1 MTNHQVV
8 AHAVARVDDVQAKEL
23 TSRDRVAAGGARL
36 VKLREQPYSTAASR
50 EIDNTPVVFH
60 DGVLVETVTPL
71 RGGKPNG
78 GGDLF
83 RVDYFGRGIAV
94 AYADQLNIMAGAA

>member
-1 MTNHQVV
+1 MS
-8 AHAVARVDDVQAKEL
+8 D
-23 TSRDRVAAGGARL
+23 
-36 VKLREQPYSTAASR
+36 STAF
-50 EIDNTPVVFH
+50 DDTPVVFH
-60 DGVLVETVTPL
+60 DGVLVDTVTPL

-94 AYADQLNIMAGAA
+94 TYGDQLRILPGAA

>member
-1 MTNHQVV
+1 MTNQQV
-8 AHAVARVDDVQAKEL
+8 VARVDDVQAKEL
-23 TSRDRVAAGGARL
+23 TSRDRVAAGGTRL
-36 VKLREQPYSTAASR
+36 MKLREQPHSTVASR
-50 EIDNTPVVFH
+50 AIDDTPVVFH

-71 RGGKPNG
+71 RSGMPNR

-94 AYADQLNIMAGAA
+94 AYGDQLHIVAGAA